1 LKRFA
6 LIMIL
11 AALMLLP
18 CASVAQGGWMLPVS
32 GGSVEVLS
40 TELNGETWAFLP
52 AFADLDSLFP
62 GAQQTEDEGVW
73 LAPDGT
79 HVMQSDL
86 RALFLYS
93 SDPVNEGREFI
104 ENCERH
110 VNRTTGSMAIIAQDG
125 TVDHADDLRQIRG
138 RGNGTWG
145 NEKKPYQIKLEERAD
160 LLKTGNEEERART
173 WVLLAEAGD
182 RTLLHNRLAFDLALE
197 LGMETTSHSEYV
209 DLYYDGEY
217 RGVYLLAEK
226 VEINE
231 GRIDELDYE
240 KLIERW
246 NRNIGILDLETL
258 DINTKT
264 NKYGQPYRYIDGL
277 ADSLFVDAGAYLLE
291 MESPNGNTL
300 SDRCWFRADD
310 YGYIALKNPENAS
323 RPMVLYVSERLM
335 EARQTIRN
343 GGVHPENGRTIT
355 DDFEVD
361 GFARLALINE
371 LAGNIDGFT
380 WSSTFFVLPAGE
392 KRFVSGP
399 PWDFDL
405 AWRYLVDGTNAGGRS
420 FKDRE
425 GWLPEFYGCK
435 AFSDSMKQIWTQ
447 ELYPLV
453 QDVLLGEKEG
463 SYLQSLTDYERLLH
477 RSRLMNEKLWPEAPE
492 DYRLVYGGSYA
503 EEMDLLRQFIA
514 ERSAWLNDVLTADVN
529 RMDITLRIPYGHA
542 SDGLDFWLAPWA
554 EQELVGYESLPVQEA
569 TETEF
574 AVYRTEAIFRAK
586 NGQAFADP
594 FITLNGRELPCEMLP
609 DGTLKIAFT
618 FTDPSYRPVM
628 YEDRDVGLIFDAQA
642 YAKRYPDIAE
652 SCGQDAQ
659 KLLEHFMTEGVD
671 QGLVGNLFFD
681 PGQLLLWNPGLSYLR
696 DEGGWRATYDA
707 LLEYGYEEGWLTTM
721 NITYRPEVE
730 YAP

>member
-1 LKRFA
+1 MKRFA

-11 AALMLLP
+11 AALMLCP

-32 GGSVEVLS
+32 SGSVELLP

-62 GAQQTEDEGVW
+62 GVQQTEEEGVW
-73 LAPDGT
+73 IAADGT
-79 HVMQSDL
+79 YVMQSDL

-93 SDPVNEGREFI
+93 SDPVNEGRAFI

-125 TVDHADDLRQIRG
+125 TVDHADKLRQIRG

-145 NEKKPYQIKLEERAD
+145 NEKKPYQIKLENRAD

-246 NRNIGILDLETL
+246 NRNIGIRDLETL

-335 EARQTIRN
+335 EA
-343 GGVHPENGRTIT
+343 
-355 DDFEVD
+355 
-361 GFARLALINE
+361 
-371 LAGNIDGFT
+371 
-380 WSSTFFVLPAGE
+380 SSCA
-392 KRFVSGP
+392 
-399 PWDFDL
+399 
-405 AWRYLVDGTNAGGRS
+405 
-420 FKDRE
+420 
-425 GWLPEFYGCK
+425 
-435 AFSDSMKQIWTQ
+435 
-447 ELYPLV
+447 
-453 QDVLLGEKEG
+453 
-463 SYLQSLTDYERLLH
+463 
-477 RSRLMNEKLWPEAPE
+477 
-492 DYRLVYGGSYA
+492 
-503 EEMDLLRQFIA
+503 
-514 ERSAWLNDVLTADVN
+514 
-529 RMDITLRIPYGHA
+529 
-542 SDGLDFWLAPWA
+542 
-554 EQELVGYESLPVQEA
+554 
-569 TETEF
+569 
-574 AVYRTEAIFRAK
+574 
-586 NGQAFADP
+586 
-594 FITLNGRELPCEMLP
+594 
-609 DGTLKIAFT
+609 
-618 FTDPSYRPVM
+618 
-628 YEDRDVGLIFDAQA
+628 
-642 YAKRYPDIAE
+642 
-652 SCGQDAQ
+652 
-659 KLLEHFMTEGVD
+659 
-671 QGLVGNLFFD
+671 
-681 PGQLLLWNPGLSYLR
+681 
-696 DEGGWRATYDA
+696 
-707 LLEYGYEEGWLTTM
+707 
-721 NITYRPEVE
+721 
-730 YAP
+730 